1 MGGFDV
7 GGEVVDFSLLDVCL
21 GLGLRVVGEKID
33 LNEEVV
39 ESETWNTFGRQRVD
53 VKLIYDFLMKF
64 DDDVGD
70 VELFCKLYVVLGIS
84 EFLLA
89 SKKGCVFPVIFKIV
103 DDMENIGKY
112 NWGTLVYEYLVFSLC
127 SASLALQNEPSR
139 FEFYVVGCAYLLEL
153 WSFDHLVVC
162 QSTFKCKMNL
172 FPRLLYWMNVS
183 VGDKAIVDVAV
194 SKEELHHVIVR
205 EAFEQFGT
213 EYKTQ
218 DLKDKEEVERLLE
231 DHEAEIVDLEQ
242 SMSALDDLV
251 ANWKGQQPKDEVR
264 DEVGDDVFNDPRDDV
279 MSDEKDDGAQQSNM
293 YDRMKARP
301 RMRFK
306 SVATKTPYS
315 VYGKKKLKS
324 LQIGF

>member
-1 MGGFDV
+1 MYFRHCCKVKFIGALNEKLTVAQNEYIASIPFWWFPMLKQSLKISRNVLSQLCIKWVERRGGFDV

-39 ESETWNTFGRQRVD
+39 ER
-53 VKLIYDFLMKF
+53 
-64 DDDVGD
+64 
-70 VELFCKLYVVLGIS
+70 IS

-89 SKKGCVFPVIFKIV
+89 NKKGCVFPVIFKLV

-153 WSFDHLVVC
+153 WSFDHLVVY
-162 QSTFKCKMNL
+162 QSKFKCKMNL

-183 VGDKAIVDVAV
+183 VGDKVMKTAFDYDMAIVDVAV
-194 SKEELHHVIVR
+194 SKEELDHAIVR
-205 EAFEQFGT
+205 EAFEHFGI

-218 DLKDKEEVERLLE
+218 DLKDKEELERLVE
-231 DHEAEIVDLEQ
+231 HHEA
-242 SMSALDDLV
+242 
-251 ANWKGQQPKDEVR
+251 
-264 DEVGDDVFNDPRDDV
+264 
-279 MSDEKDDGAQQSNM
+279 
-293 YDRMKARP
+293 
-301 RMRFK
+301 
-306 SVATKTPYS
+306 
-315 VYGKKKLKS
+315 
-324 LQIGF
+324 